1 MNPEQIRAAAARL
14 REESEAICRILED
27 QAVRLEAP
35 TDSPSATPNRITWLW
50 LADHSL
56 AQVRNHVFVVH
67 LVAAKGNF
75 CEAAKTLKVSRGT
88 IYAFLKR
95 GVDLNG
101 VRLTELYH
109 DCEEH
114 LAREA
119 AQPLAREGLAG

>member
-14 REESEAICRILED
+14 REESEAVCRLLED

-35 TDSPSATPNRITWLW
+35 TDSSTATPSRITWLW
-50 LADHSL
+50 LADHTL

-67 LVAAKGNF
+67 MVAAKGNIS
-75 CEAAKTLKVSRGT
+75 EAARTLEVSRDA

-95 GVDLNG
+95 GVDLKG

-109 DCEEH
+109 DCVEH
-114 LAREA
+114 LARET